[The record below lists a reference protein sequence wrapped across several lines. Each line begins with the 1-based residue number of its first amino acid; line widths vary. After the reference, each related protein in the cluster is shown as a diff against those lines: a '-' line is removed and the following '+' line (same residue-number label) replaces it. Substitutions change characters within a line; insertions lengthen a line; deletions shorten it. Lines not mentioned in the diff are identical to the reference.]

1 MFWPKPVTQHC
12 SIRNGKN
19 SDGHAGKRS
28 IVFKETQR
36 RSISSSPASG
46 CCSAW
51 VQCLWG
57 LQAFCHLEDKP
68 ATLRTLRMTRQGG
81 RESLDPQHH
90 RTAEWISWLWAH
102 PDLPW
107 GCFYKTK
114 KKIPYHL
121 HSGFLLP
128 ASKNILGNT
137 KIKPDSWTGNNY
149 HYEWRGFKKISILLR
164 WVLFPS
170 LCL

>member
-36 RSISSSPASG
+36 RSFSSFPASG
-46 CCSAW
+46 CCSTW

-114 KKIPYHL
+114 KNSLSFAFGFSVTCIQK
-121 HSGFLLP
+121 HSWKYQNKTWQLNRKQL
-128 ASKNILGNT
+128 SL
-137 KIKPDSWTGNNY
+137 
-149 HYEWRGFKKISILLR
+149 
-164 WVLFPS
+164 WVKRL
-170 LCL
+170 